1 MDEEA
6 QPEPNVELTVRTAA
20 LVSAIGQLAIHYPL
34 VSHAGA
40 WRALTA
46 ELAHR
51 EIGYAADRPIVFSRQ
66 HYEALP
72 FDVKVALRGTK
83 P

>member
-1 MDEEA
+1 MNE
-6 QPEPNVELTVRTAA
+6 PEPTVELIVRTPA
-20 LVSAIGQLAIHYPL
+20 LVNAIGQLAIHYPL
-34 VSHAGA
+34 VFHAGA

-51 EIGYAADRPIVFSRQ
+51 EIGQAADRPIVLPRQ
-66 HYEALP
+66 DYEALP
-72 FDVKVALRGTK
+72 FDVKVVLRGTK